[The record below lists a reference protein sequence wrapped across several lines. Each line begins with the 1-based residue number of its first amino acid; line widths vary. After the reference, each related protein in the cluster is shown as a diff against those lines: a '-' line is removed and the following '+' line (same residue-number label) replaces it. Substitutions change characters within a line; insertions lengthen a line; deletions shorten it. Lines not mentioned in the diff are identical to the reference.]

1 MSLKPTGQGAP
12 LVIAGGVFIVVWLV
26 CFALVRKD
34 AEEKWAVGMDAR
46 HEFKFAGTV
55 AVFAAGAAFA
65 FARRLERGGPEV
77 KREEWTLHAADFG
90 AGQITHLQRG
100 LDRHGYQVSIIGLSE
115 AGEPAKAVTPTQPL
129 AGARLGIRD
138 RRHPVAGA
146 SLSLLL
152 PTPPAP
158 GARPGF
164 GMLTVIDEDPNEGV
178 YAEMAQYLL
187 AALSEVVPGL
197 RYKRL
202 SSGLAPDPA
211 DALRAQL
218 PPSPRRVPGQTV
230 IPNRR

>member
-1 MSLKPTGQGAP
+1 LKPTGQGAP

-46 HEFKFAGTV
+46 HELKFAGTV

-90 AGQITHLQRG
+90 GGQITNLQRG
-100 LDRHGYQVSIIGLSE
+100 LDRHGYEISIIGLSE
-115 AGEPAKAVTPTQPL
+115 AGEPAKALAPTQPL

-138 RRHPVAGA
+138 RRHPVVGA

-152 PTPPAP
+152 PAP

-187 AALSEVVPGL
+187 AALSEVAPG
-197 RYKRL
+197 RRFKRL

-230 IPNRR
+230 NSNRR

>member
-1 MSLKPTGQGAP
+1 M
-12 LVIAGGVFIVVWLV
+12 IAGGVFIVVWLV

-34 AEEKWAVGMDAR
+34 AEDKWAVGMDAK

-90 AGQITHLQRG
+90 AGQITNVQRG
-100 LDRHGYQVSIIGLSE
+100 LDRHGYEVSIIGLSE
-115 AGEPAKAVTPTQPL
+115 AGEPAKAVVPTQPL

-138 RRHPVAGA
+138 RRHPVVGA

-152 PTPPAP
+152 PAPPAP

-164 GMLTVIDEDPNEGV
+164 GMLTIIDEDPNEGV

-197 RYKRL
+197 RFKRL
-202 SSGLAPDPA
+202 SSGLAADPA
-211 DALRAQL
+211 DALRAKL
-218 PPSPRRVPGQTV
+218 PPSPRHVPGQTV
-230 IPNRR
+230 NPNRR